1 MAPKE
6 CNNNKKKI
14 MDKYTVSIWPG
25 VGYYTKQIEVE
36 AFNELEALEAALAY
50 CQQKK
55 LDGLYI
61 DVQDVDD
68 LDLTDEEKDEIFI
81 YIDPSR
87 GGCHPAYFR
96 LENLNVQKAA

>member
-1 MAPKE
+1 M
-6 CNNNKKKI
+6 N
-14 MDKYTVSIWPG
+14 KYTVSIWPG

-61 DVQDVDD
+61 DVQDVDE

-87 GGCHPAYFR
+87 AGCHPAYIR
-96 LENLNVQKAA
+96 LENLSVQKAA

>member
-1 MAPKE
+1 ME
-6 CNNNKKKI
+6 
-14 MDKYTVSIWPG
+14 KYIVSIWPG

-55 LDGLYI
+55 LYGLYI
-61 DVQDVDD
+61 DVQDVYE

-87 GGCHPAYFR
+87 AGCYPAYIR
-96 LENLNVQKAA
+96 LENLSVQKAA

>member
-1 MAPKE
+1 ME
-6 CNNNKKKI
+6 
-14 MDKYTVSIWPG
+14 KYIVSIWPG

-55 LDGLYI
+55 LYGLYI
-61 DVQDVDD
+61 DVQYVYE

-87 GGCHPAYFR
+87 AGCYPAYIR
-96 LENLNVQKAA
+96 LENLSVKKAA

>member
-1 MAPKE
+1 
-6 CNNNKKKI
+6 

-36 AFNELEALEAALAY
+36 AFDELEALEAALAS

-55 LDGLYI
+55 LFGLYI
-61 DVQDVDD
+61 DVQDVDE

-87 GGCHPAYFR
+87 AGCHPAYIR
-96 LENLNVQKAA
+96 LENLSVQKAA

>member
-1 MAPKE
+1 
-6 CNNNKKKI
+6 

-87 GGCHPAYFR
+87 AGCHPAYFR

>member
-1 MAPKE
+1 ME
-6 CNNNKKKI
+6 
-14 MDKYTVSIWPG
+14 KYIVSIWPG

-55 LDGLYI
+55 LYGLYI
-61 DVQDVDD
+61 DVQDVYE

-81 YIDPSR
+81 YVDLSR
-87 GGCHPAYFR
+87 AGCYPAYIR
-96 LENLNVQKAA
+96 LENLSVQKAA

>member
-1 MAPKE
+1 
-6 CNNNKKKI
+6 
-14 MDKYTVSIWPG
+14 MDKYKVSIWPG

-55 LDGLYI
+55 LYGLYI
-61 DVQDVDD
+61 NVQDVDD

-87 GGCHPAYFR
+87 AGCYPAYIR
-96 LENLNVQKAA
+96 LENLSVKKAA

>member
-1 MAPKE
+1 ME
-6 CNNNKKKI
+6 
-14 MDKYTVSIWPG
+14 KYIVSIWPG

-55 LDGLYI
+55 LYGLYI
-61 DVQDVDD
+61 DVQDVYE

-81 YIDPSR
+81 NIDPSR
-87 GGCHPAYFR
+87 AGCYPAYIR
-96 LENLNVQKAA
+96 LENLSVKKAA